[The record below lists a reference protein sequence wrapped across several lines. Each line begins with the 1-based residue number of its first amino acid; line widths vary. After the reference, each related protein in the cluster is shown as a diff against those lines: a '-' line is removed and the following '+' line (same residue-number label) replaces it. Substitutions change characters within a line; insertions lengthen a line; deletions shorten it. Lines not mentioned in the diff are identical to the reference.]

1 VKSPGEW
8 RNLPG
13 KERKRRYLTM
23 GLQLLDVIILTVM
36 ALKLVAVLVI
46 LRLLATEPMKAETK
60 RQQPPSHANRRYN
73 HVLT

>member
-1 VKSPGEW
+1 
-8 RNLPG
+8 
-13 KERKRRYLTM
+13 M